1 MAYVTL
7 FPYFEPELEIVMET
21 RLRWAGG
28 AAFIGLSS
36 GGHTVV
42 MDGPPEGGGRNL
54 GPRPMEMLLLSMAA
68 CNTYDV
74 VSILQKSREE
84 ITDCDVKITANRADS
99 HPKIFTD
106 IHLHFIVSGKN
117 VKEKNVKRAIE
128 LSAEKYCSASIMLG
142 AMAKIT
148 HDFEI
153 HQ

>member
-1 MAYVTL
+1 
-7 FPYFEPELEIVMET
+7 MET
-21 RLRWAGG
+21 RLQWAGG

-68 CNTYDV
+68 CSTYDV
-74 VSILQKSREE
+74 VSILQKSRED
-84 ITDCDVKITANRADS
+84 ITDCDVRITANRAPD
-99 HPKIFTD
+99 HPRIFTD
-106 IHLHFIVSGKN
+106 IHLHFIISGSD
-117 VKEKNVKRAIE
+117 VKKRSIERAIK

-148 HDFEI
+148 HDFELVNVR
-153 HQ
+153 QDNES

>member
-1 MAYVTL
+1 
-7 FPYFEPELEIVMET
+7 MES

-28 AAFIGLSS
+28 AAFMGLSS

-68 CNTYDV
+68 CSAYDV
-74 VSILQKSREE
+74 ISILRKSRED
-84 ITDCDVKITANRADS
+84 ITDCEILISAKRAPD
-99 HPKIFTD
+99 HPRVFTD

-117 VKEKNVKRAIE
+117 VKHHNIERAIK

-142 AMAKIT
+142 ATAKIT
-148 HDFEI
+148 HDFESVETEESGAG
-153 HQ
+153 